1 MSILE
6 DRERMFASDPAGMHR
21 HLEGFPDQL
30 REAVAMG
37 QETPLSV
44 SGDGITSVVVAGM
57 GGSAIGGE
65 LAAGYLA
72 RSMSVPLSVVR
83 GYSLPAYVGPSTFVY
98 VSSYS
103 GNTEETLSAYAEA
116 RERRARIVCSTTG
129 GEVGRAAEESGHDIV
144 GVPTGYPPRAALG
157 FGLVPLLLVLGRL
170 GLAPDPAGD
179 IDDAIETAQVGV
191 GRLGL
196 AVPSSENEAKKLA
209 SWLFGHVPVVYGT
222 APATS
227 VVANR
232 WCGQFSENS
241 KLVAHRNELPE
252 MNHNEIVGWS
262 GTRPMGGDAR
272 VVFLRDEDDH
282 PRVVRRVEITR
293 EAIAATGAEV
303 RDVASRG
310 KTALGRLISLVQL
323 GDFVSLY
330 LAMLGGV
337 DPTPVIPIDRLK
349 KELARLV

>member
-6 DRERMFASDPAGMHR
+6 DREKMFASDPAGMHG
-21 HLEGFPDQL
+21 HMEGFPDQL
-30 REAVAMG
+30 REAVAIG
-37 QETPLSV
+37 RETPLSV
-44 SGDGITSVVVAGM
+44 SGEGITAVVVVGM

-72 RSMSVPLSVVR
+72 RSMSVPFSVVR
-83 GYSLPAYVGPSTFVY
+83 GYSLPGYVGSATLVY

-129 GEVGRAAEESGHDIV
+129 GEVARVADESGHDIV
-144 GVPTGYPPRAALG
+144 RVPTGYPPRAALG

-170 GLAPDPAGD
+170 GLAPDPADD
-179 IDDAIETAQVGV
+179 IDDAIETAQIGV

-196 AVPSSENEAKKLA
+196 AVATRENEAKELA
-209 SWLFGHVPVVYGT
+209 SWLFGHVPVIYGT

-227 VVANR
+227 VVASR

-262 GTRPMGGDAR
+262 GTRPMGGEAR

-282 PRVVRRVEITR
+282 PRVVRRAEITR
-293 EAIAATGAEV
+293 DAIAAAGVEV
-303 RDVASRG
+303 RDVTSRG
-310 KTALGRLISLVQL
+310 ETALGRLISLVQI

-337 DPTPVIPIDRLK
+337 DPTPVMPIDRLK
-349 KELARLV
+349 KELTRL